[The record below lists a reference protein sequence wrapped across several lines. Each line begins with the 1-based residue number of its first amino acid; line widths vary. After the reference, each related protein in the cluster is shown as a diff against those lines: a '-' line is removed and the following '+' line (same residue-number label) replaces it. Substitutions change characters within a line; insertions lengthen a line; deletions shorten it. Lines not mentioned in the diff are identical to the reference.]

1 MFVFPVGDY
10 RKTKILNLC
19 FSLVTCRVFHLGI
32 FSFIKKKNNKKKP
45 YTGTM
50 KD

>member
-32 FSFIKKKNNKKKP
+32 FSFIKKKKKT